1 MAGERGT
8 ELGLDVIDIDE
19 SCEVTSPAILIV
31 AWDWEKG
38 LQWCVQTAHFRVTPT
53 IETGLMQI
61 GMQIGRVRAALSG

>member
-38 LQWCVQTAHFRVTPT
+38 LQWCVQATQFRVPPT
-53 IETGLMQI
+53 IETSLMQT
-61 GMQIGRVRAALSG
+61 ALSG